1 MKELAISQYERF
13 RDRVFGL
20 RAGTREK
27 LIMLCIAAEADE
39 NGQSHITL
47 QEISDRT
54 SIKNPE
60 IVAVMQYLQN
70 QGRVIKSTRETYAVA
85 AELWL

>member
-1 MKELAISQYERF
+1 MKEIAISQYERF

-70 QGRVIKSTRETYAVA
+70 QGRVIKSARETYAVA